1 MDGFNSVSHTRTKQT
16 GAVYVEAAIVMP
28 FLILVTFASAFLFL
42 CAARQ
47 VTVQML
53 ANEIAKDLSMALRT
67 TQFTGISYCINNCKA
82 GLNNFSQFSE
92 LDITTYQNAMYGN
105 TDGCWNSCARNS
117 YLLATSGTYP
127 LEISVTPQHL
137 VNWYDDTPSTTY
149 NYLSPGDFFTVK
161 LRYPFR
167 AVWGGG
173 IAMFGV
179 VPANKYL
186 IGTAVGVMEKQ
197 D

>member
-1 MDGFNSVSHTRTKQT
+1 MSHTRTKQT

-28 FLILVTFASAFLFL
+28 ILILVTFASAFLFL

-47 VTVQML
+47 VSVQML
-53 ANEIAKDLSMALRT
+53 ANEIAKDLSLALRNAN
-67 TQFTGISYCINNCKA
+67 FTGISYCINNCKSAA
-82 GLNNFSQFSE
+82 GPNAFSQQSE
-92 LDITTYQNAMYGN
+92 LDLTTYQNTMYGQ

-117 YLLATSGTYP
+117 YLLATSGTTP
-127 LEISVTPQHL
+127 LQISVTPYHL
-137 VNWYDDTPSTTY
+137 VNWYDETPSTTY

-173 IAMFGV
+173 IAMFGI
-179 VPANKYL
+179 VPADKYL
-186 IGTAVGVMEKQ
+186 TGTAVGVMEKRG
-197 D
+197 